1 MIEDKFTGY
10 VIVAIKVDD
19 REQLKQL
26 KPYLNV
32 LIDYRDLPSKEYLL
46 ASFHH
51 FLDTEYL
58 KENWIRDDV
67 LRFLAF
73 IYRESQ
79 ISEIMERVNNI
90 RDPVAILVLE
100 KKSYMNTVKNR
111 FREIQLES
119 SLENLEEL
127 ALFRITIEK
136 ERGKI

>member
-10 VIVAIKVDD
+10 VLVAIKVDD

-32 LIDYRDLPSKEYLL
+32 LIDYKDLPSKEYLL

-111 FREIQLES
+111 FREIQLRS